1 MEHRVTERFHDKAV
15 LITGAASGIGAAT
28 ARRFA
33 AEGAKLALA
42 DIDTDGLGA
51 LAHELDP
58 DGKRAI
64 ALTVD
69 VREQIQVEAAVEA
82 TVSRF
87 GSIDVLFNNAGIG
100 AYGESPDL
108 DPEVWHNVLAIDLH
122 SVFYGTRAAV
132 PHMRHQGS
140 GSIVNTASIS
150 GLFGDF
156 GLAAYNAAKG
166 AVVNYTRTTALD
178 HAKDGI
184 RVNAVCPG
192 PIDTALVAFTKQFPV
207 IEEEWKR
214 NIPMGRVGRAAEVAG
229 AVAFLCSDDASYI
242 TGTMLVIDGGLTAG
256 TGQVNYTR
264 ALTGGA

>member
-1 MEHRVTERFHDKAV
+1 VTNRFQDKVV

-33 AEGAKLALA
+33 KEGARLVLA
-42 DIDTDGLGA
+42 DIDGEGASA
-51 LAHELDP
+51 LAQEIDAR
-58 DGKRAI
+58 GRA
-64 ALTVD
+64 AVARAVD
-69 VREQIQVEAAVEA
+69 VRDMAQVTAAVDE
-82 TVSRF
+82 TVAHF
-87 GSIDVLFNNAGIG
+87 GRIDVLFNNAGIG
-100 AYGESPDL
+100 AYGESQDL
-108 DPEVWHNVLAIDLH
+108 DPEVWHNVMAIDLH

-132 PHMRHQGS
+132 PHMRRQGS

-166 AVVNYTRTTALD
+166 AID

-192 PIDTALVAFTKQFPV
+192 PIDTALIAFTQQFPT
-207 IEEEWKR
+207 ILQEWNR
-214 NIPMGRVGRAAEVAG
+214 NIPMGRVGRAEEVSG
-229 AVAFLCSDDASYI
+229 AVAFLCSEDASYI
-242 TGTMLVIDGGLTAG
+242 TGTMLVIDGGLTAA

>member
-1 MEHRVTERFHDKAV
+1 VTRRFENQAV

-28 ARRFA
+28 ARRFV
-33 AEGAKLALA
+33 AEGARLVLTDVNGDGAAALA
-42 DIDTDGLGA
+42 R
-51 LAHELDP
+51 ELDAS
-58 DGKRAI
+58 GGTTA
-64 ALTVD
+64 ALEVD
-69 VREQIQVEAAVEA
+69 VRDMKQVAAAVDE
-82 TVSRF
+82 TVARF
-87 GSIDVLFNNAGIG
+87 GRIDVLFNNAGIG

-108 DPEVWHNVLAIDLH
+108 DPEVWHNVIAVDLH

-132 PHMRHQGS
+132 PHMRRQGS

-166 AVVNYTRTTALD
+166 AVVNYTRTAAID

-192 PIDTALVAFTKQFPV
+192 PIDTALISFTSQFPT
-207 IEEEWKR
+207 IQEEWNR
-214 NIPMGRVGRAAEVAG
+214 NIPMGRVGRAEEVAG
-229 AVAFLCSDDASYI
+229 AVAFLCSVDASYI
-242 TGTMLVIDGGLTAG
+242 TGAMLVVDGGLTAA

-264 ALTGGA
+264 ALTGGN

>member
-1 MEHRVTERFHDKAV
+1 MTNRFQDKAV

-33 AEGAKLALA
+33 SEGARVLLA
-42 DIDTDGLGA
+42 DIDVEGARA
-51 LAHELDP
+51 LALELEAAGGP
-58 DGKRAI
+58 AI
-64 ALTVD
+64 ALEVD
-69 VREQIQVEAAVEA
+69 VRDIAQVTRAVEE

-87 GSIDVLFNNAGIG
+87 GRIDVLFNNAGVG
-100 AYGESPDL
+100 AYAESPDL
-108 DPEVWHNVLAIDLH
+108 DPEVWHNVIAIDLH

-132 PHMRHQGS
+132 PHMRRQG
-140 GSIVNTASIS
+140 GGAIVNTASIS

-166 AVVNYTRTTALD
+166 AVVNYTRTTAID

-192 PIDTALVAFTKQFPV
+192 PIDTALVTFAKQFPAV
-207 IEEEWKR
+207 LDEWNR
-214 NIPMGRVGRAAEVAG
+214 NIPMGRIGRADEVAG
-229 AVAFLCSDDASYI
+229 AVAFLCSEDATYI
-242 TGTMLVIDGGLTAG
+242 TGTMLVIDGGLTAA

-264 ALTGGA
+264 ALTGGL

>member
-1 MEHRVTERFHDKAV
+1 MTNRFQDKVV

-33 AEGAKLALA
+33 SEGALLVLT
-42 DIDTDGLGA
+42 DIDGEGA
-51 LAHELDP
+51 DAIAQELDP
-58 DGKRAI
+58 KGRATK
-64 ALTVD
+64 AMAVD
-69 VREQIQVEAAVEA
+69 VRQMVQVTAAIDE

-87 GSIDVLFNNAGIG
+87 GRIDVLFNNAGIG

-108 DPEVWHNVLAIDLH
+108 DPEVWHNVIAIDLH

-132 PHMRHQGS
+132 PHMKRQGS

-166 AVVNYTRTTALD
+166 AVVNYTRTAAID

-192 PIDTALVAFTKQFPV
+192 PIDTALISFTAQFPA
-207 IEEEWKR
+207 ITDEWKR
-214 NIPMGRVGRAAEVAG
+214 NIPMGRVGRADEVAG
-229 AVAFLCSDDASYI
+229 AVAFLCSQDASYI
-242 TGTMLVIDGGLTAG
+242 TGAMLVIDGGLTAA

-264 ALTGGA
+264 ALTGS

>member
-1 MEHRVTERFHDKAV
+1 VNKRFQDKAV

-33 AEGAKLALA
+33 AEGANLVLADVNGEGAAALA
-42 DIDTDGLGA
+42 R
-51 LAHELDP
+51 ELDAS
-58 DGKRAI
+58 GHTA
-64 ALTVD
+64 AGLAVD
-69 VREQIQVEAAVEA
+69 VRDIAQVGKAVED

-87 GSIDVLFNNAGIG
+87 GRIDVLFNNAGIG

-132 PHMRHQGS
+132 PHMRRQGS

-166 AVVNYTRTTALD
+166 AVVNYTRTAAID

-192 PIDTALVAFTKQFPV
+192 PIDTALISFTSQFPA
-207 IEEEWKR
+207 ITEEWNR
-214 NIPMGRVGRAAEVAG
+214 NIPMGRVGRAEEVAG
-229 AVAFLCSDDASYI
+229 AVAFLCSQDASYI
-242 TGTMLVIDGGLTAG
+242 TGAMLVIDGGLTAA

-264 ALTGGA
+264 ALTGGV

>member
-1 MEHRVTERFHDKAV
+1 MEAPVTRRFENQAV

-33 AEGAKLALA
+33 AEGARLVLTDVNADGAAALA
-42 DIDTDGLGA
+42 R
-51 LAHELDP
+51 ELDAS
-58 DGKRAI
+58 GRTTA
-64 ALTVD
+64 ALEVD
-69 VREQIQVEAAVEA
+69 VRDMKQVAAAVDE
-82 TVSRF
+82 TVTRF
-87 GSIDVLFNNAGIG
+87 GRIDVLFNNAGIG
-100 AYGESPDL
+100 AYGESQDL
-108 DPEVWHNVLAIDLH
+108 DPEVWHNVIAVDLH

-132 PHMRHQGS
+132 PHMRSQGS

-166 AVVNYTRTTALD
+166 AVVNYTRTAAID

-192 PIDTALVAFTKQFPV
+192 PIDTALISFTSQFPA
-207 IEEEWKR
+207 IQEEWNR
-214 NIPMGRVGRAAEVAG
+214 NIPMGRVGRAEEVAG
-229 AVAFLCSDDASYI
+229 AVAFLCSADASYI
-242 TGTMLVIDGGLTAG
+242 TGAMLVVDGGLTAA

-264 ALTGGA
+264 ALTGGN